1 MLTPLFLYTGTTS
14 TNRGQAMKT
23 SKAVEI
29 FMGYQKA
36 NSGEKN
42 DQEL

>member
-1 MLTPLFLYTGTTS
+1 
-14 TNRGQAMKT
+14 MKT
-23 SKAVEI
+23 SQAIDI

-42 DQEL
+42 DQKLQAVFEKTR